1 MQKIFNFSLT
11 TAVILLSVF
20 LFSFDSFAK
29 TDLSLTATDIALSK
43 DEPLA
48 GETIK
53 VFARVFNLGDTDVYG
68 FVVFSDN
75 GKEIADPQPISV
87 KSNTYDDVFIDWLAP
102 AGSHDVQA
110 KIVATN
116 LADENSANDKAIRE
130 NYFVDSDIDGD
141 GVGNSKD
148 TDDDNDGLTDG
159 QEIALGTDSLDP
171 DSDGDRVRDG
181 IDIFPLDAKEWRDSD
196 QDGLGDN
203 QDSDND
209 NDGLENDE
217 EIFVYGTN
225 PLNSDSD
232 NDRLSD
238 KEEVNLGTNAL
249 AADTDKDG
257 VIDSEDKFPLD
268 SSKAQAS
275 LLEAAKFFAKNRG
288 IPLPY
293 FIGGALL
300 VLLFIFMLFR
310 KKR

>member
-1 MQKIFNFSLT
+1 MSKIFHFSLIS
-11 TAVILLSVF
+11 AVILLSVF
-20 LFSFDSFAK
+20 LVSFDSFAK

-48 GETIK
+48 GETIR

-68 FVVFSDN
+68 FVVFLDN
-75 GKEIADPQPISV
+75 SKEIADPQPISV
-87 KSNTYDDVFIDWLAP
+87 KANTYDDVFIDWLVA
-102 AGSHDVQA
+102 AGSHDIQA
-110 KIVATN
+110 KIFAAN
-116 LADENSANDKAIRE
+116 LTDENPSNDKAIYD
-130 NYFVDSDIDGD
+130 NYFVDSDTDGD
-141 GVGNSKD
+141 GVGNNKD

-159 QEIALGTDSLDP
+159 QEIAIGTDSLDP
-171 DSDGDRVRDG
+171 DSDGDKARDS
-181 IDIFPLDAKEWRDSD
+181 IDIFPLDIKEWRDSD

-203 QDSDND
+203 KDLDND
-209 NDGLENDE
+209 NDGLDNDD

-232 NDRLSD
+232 NDRLPD
-238 KEEVNLGTNAL
+238 KEEINLKTNPL
-249 AADTDKDG
+249 AADSDKDG

-268 SSKAQAS
+268 AAKAQAS
-275 LLEAAKFFAKNRG
+275 LLEALNFFAKNRG

-293 FIGGALL
+293 FIGGAVI